1 MSTQRLDRFMV
12 YIPLSCWTSPL
23 DAFRRFARRYTI
35 PWPKSF
41 DALFNLVEMY
51 VPYYHPTC
59 HDPFNLIFF

>member
-1 MSTQRLDRFMV
+1 MSQLLHIT
-12 YIPLSCWTSPL
+12 L

-59 HDPFNLIFF
+59 HFWSGGSA